1 MLDEYRRSFAPA
13 FKLVFEALQQLSLAP
28 TGRPEKS
35 RTSLSGKLLRESAR
49 LSQVQDIAG
58 CRVVVRSVVQQDD
71 VIARLSSAF
80 ERLFVVDRRVQPSHG
95 YRAVHAMV
103 SVQGRTIEV
112 QVRTELQHQWAEVSE
127 SLSDR
132 WGVEVKYGGGPER
145 IGRKLRL
152 ASQDVAD
159 FEGRDSIETVPSG
172 NRGWTSFE
180 HTTPADL
187 EDQLLSLERRH
198 EEIRERLKE
207 LFRTAMQEEDNQL
220 GGHHAFPDT
229 V

>member
-1 MLDEYRRSFAPA
+1 MRAGSFTEDDLRMLDEYRRSFAPA

-127 SLSDR
+127 SLRAVSQAKAAGLPSRQEWYARNSSNLDSR
-132 WGVEVKYGGGPER
+132 WAPFR
-145 IGRKLRL
+145 CCLDLRNPRHL
-152 ASQDVAD
+152 AKPGEAFCLFAPDLH
-159 FEGRDSIETVPSG
+159 R
-172 NRGWTSFE
+172 TSLPPP
-180 HTTPADL
+180 TDPK
-187 EDQLLSLERRH
+187 
-198 EEIRERLKE
+198 EIRILQPTGAAVLSEP
-207 LFRTAMQEEDNQL
+207 APQ
-220 GGHHAFPDT
+220 
-229 V
+229 